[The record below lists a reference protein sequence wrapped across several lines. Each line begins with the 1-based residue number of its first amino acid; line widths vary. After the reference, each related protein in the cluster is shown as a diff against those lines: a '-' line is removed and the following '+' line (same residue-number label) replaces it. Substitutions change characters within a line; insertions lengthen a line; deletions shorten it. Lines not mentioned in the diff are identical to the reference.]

1 VSENRLCIFG
11 WYFQTLPEIYG
22 NTLGYLMR
30 DILDRDIFMRDILD
44 TLGYLMRD
52 ILDTLGYLIRDI
64 FGVLIVI
71 PTVCVKIKALLV
83 LTSLNHPALSH
94 VGHAL

>member
-1 VSENRLCIFG
+1 
-11 WYFQTLPEIYG
+11 
-22 NTLGYLMR
+22 MK

-64 FGVLIVI
+64 HVASRRQ
-71 PTVCVKIKALLV
+71 P
-83 LTSLNHPALSH
+83 PAPH
-94 VGHAL
+94 RNCQ